1 MMVDQWE
8 LALAYAVLV
17 VTFLTFV
24 GFASLLSSMLYR
36 GWSRRKSVVRF
47 GGIRQHGQGGWRPM
61 DLHDDIA
68 LTALGLPEKPR
79 GEHGRDHDD
88 RYQVEDTTKARQAGP
103 TRSNAFAKRAARIL
117 IFGRHS

>member
-47 GGIRQHGQGGWRPM
+47 GGIRQHGQDGWRPM
-61 DLHDDIA
+61 DLNDDIA
-68 LTALGLPEKPR
+68 PTALGLWEKPR
-79 GEHGRDHDD
+79 GEHGTDHDD
-88 RYQVEDTTKARQAGP
+88 WCQVEDMTKARQVGG
-103 TRSNAFAKRAARIL
+103 TRSNTFAKRAARIL